1 LALETALSLERK
13 PETTSM
19 QIPKNPSRLLL
30 ISTMLTAATPG
41 PVFADQ
47 VVEQINQGLDLYQSK
62 EYGAAITELE
72 FAISDLRKLISDDIA
87 ATFPDAPAGWSA
99 LPVDKSSESGGAAAA
114 LFGGSMGMILERQ
127 YTQDAGNGSL
137 TATLTMDNPMIQGM
151 ASLFNNPA
159 MLAAQ
164 PNVERIR
171 VGRETGML
179 KWEPDAARAEATLML
194 DGRIM
199 MQVVGENIESPDIAS
214 DLLKGWDIKTVREQ
228 SAR

>member
-1 LALETALSLERK
+1 MLTLTL
-13 PETTSM
+13 
-19 QIPKNPSRLLL
+19 KNPVRLFL
-30 ISTMLTAATPG
+30 ISTMLAGVTSG

-47 VVEQINQGLDLYQSK
+47 IIEQINQSLELYQNK

-72 FAISDLRKLISDDIA
+72 FAISDLKKLISEDIA

-99 LPVDKSSESGGAAAA
+99 LPVDRTSDSGGGGAAAA
-114 LFGGSMGMILERQ
+114 LFGGSMGTILERQ
-127 YTQDAGNGSL
+127 YTQDDGNGSL

-171 VGRETGML
+171 IGRETGML
-179 KWEPDAARAEATLML
+179 KWEPEAARAEATLML

-199 MQVVGENIESPDIAS
+199 MQVVGENLESADIAA
-214 DLLKGWDIKTVREQ
+214 DILKAWDIKTVREQ